1 MSLCSGSVVCDYTV
15 IPVIQKKLQMTRRKY
30 NDKVININILSHG
43 DLFIQINL
51 NIFLNQLIMSDL
63 FQNSLQ
69 TGISKN
75 VLEILI
81 VIFSPSSDIL
91 C

>member
-1 MSLCSGSVVCDYTV
+1 MSLCSGSVVCDDTV
-15 IPVIQKKLQMTRRKY
+15 ITVIQKKAQMTRRKY

-51 NIFLNQLIMSDL
+51 NIFLNQLIMSYL

-69 TGISKN
+69 TGINKN

-81 VIFSPSSDIL
+81 VLFSPSSDIL

>member
-1 MSLCSGSVVCDYTV
+1 MVQLSVITV
-15 IPVIQKKLQMTRRKY
+15 IPVIQKKTQMTRRKY

-51 NIFLNQLIMSDL
+51 NIFLNQLILSDL

-69 TGISKN
+69 TGINKN

-91 C
+91 S